1 MRPAGPALVPEDT
14 LYEWFAASARRF
26 PDFEAVRLPG
36 SSVSYRRLADLAD
49 ALAGQLVRTFGGVP
63 RRVALLAS
71 RSLVAYAGY
80 LAVQRL
86 GAAVVPLNPRYPLL
100 RNQAVCEL
108 AEVDLVLADV
118 LADTDAAELHPCVLA
133 VTDDQVRTAHPAR
146 ALPPYATG
154 PDDVAYVLFTSGSTG
169 QPKGVPIRHT
179 NLSGYL
185 AHNIR
190 TYGVRPGCRV
200 SHTFEL
206 TFDLSVFDLF
216 VTWGGG
222 ATLIVPGPEELLK
235 PVDYLVEHAI
245 THWFSVP
252 SVITVAGGLGN
263 LPTGRVTELR
273 HAVFC
278 GEQLTYE
285 QAAAWRA
292 VAPRAVVDNV
302 YGPTELTLACTE
314 YRLPAD
320 PADWPPTSNDTVPIG
335 AIYPGLDHL
344 VVDDDGRP
352 AAEGELVVRGHQRFS
367 GYLDPAHN
375 TGRFMRA
382 GDGEPATPV
391 DGVPR
396 DDDYYRTGD
405 RVRVEHGE
413 LVHLGRLDNQVK
425 IRGYRVE
432 LGEVE
437 TALRR
442 HPSVTHAVVV
452 ATADGGET
460 VLTGFYTGV
469 PVAPLDL
476 ITWLRRR
483 IPVYMVPR
491 RYVHLDAFPLNSNGK
506 VDRRELAAGVGVLS

>member
-1 MRPAGPALVPEDT
+1 M
-14 LYEWFAASARRF
+14 
-26 PDFEAVRLPG
+26 
-36 SSVSYRRLADLAD
+36 
-49 ALAGQLVRTFGGVP
+49 
-63 RRVALLAS
+63 
-71 RSLVAYAGY
+71 
-80 LAVQRL
+80 
-86 GAAVVPLNPRYPLL
+86 
-100 RNQAVCEL
+100 
-108 AEVDLVLADV
+108 
-118 LADTDAAELHPCVLA
+118 
-133 VTDDQVRTAHPAR
+133 
-146 ALPPYATG
+146 
-154 PDDVAYVLFTSGSTG
+154 
-169 QPKGVPIRHT
+169 
-179 NLSGYL
+179 
-185 AHNIR
+185 
-190 TYGVRPGCRV
+190 
-200 SHTFEL
+200 
-206 TFDLSVFDLF
+206 
-216 VTWGGG
+216 
-222 ATLIVPGPEELLK
+222 
-235 PVDYLVEHAI
+235 
-245 THWFSVP
+245 
-252 SVITVAGGLGN
+252 
-263 LPTGRVTELR
+263 
-273 HAVFC
+273 
-278 GEQLTYE
+278 
-285 QAAAWRA
+285 
-292 VAPRAVVDNV
+292 
-302 YGPTELTLACTE
+302 
-314 YRLPAD
+314 
-320 PADWPPTSNDTVPIG
+320 
-335 AIYPGLDHL
+335 
-344 VVDDDGRP
+344 
-352 AAEGELVVRGHQRFS
+352 RGHQRFS